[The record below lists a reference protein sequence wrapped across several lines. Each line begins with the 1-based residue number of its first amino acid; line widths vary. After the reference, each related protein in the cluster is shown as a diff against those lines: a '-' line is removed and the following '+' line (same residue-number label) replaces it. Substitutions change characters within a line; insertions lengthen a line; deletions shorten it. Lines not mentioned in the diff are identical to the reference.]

1 MKDNHLKIQEA
12 AEKIKEA
19 DAVIIGS
26 GAGLSTSAGFAYTGE
41 RFQKYFGDFGKK
53 YGFSDMYSGG
63 FYPYQTLEENWA
75 YWSRYIYINRYM
87 KAPKP
92 VYEFLYQ
99 LVDGRMDGDISSQPK
114 KDYFVITTN
123 VDHQFQK
130 AGFEKER
137 MFYTQG
143 DYGLWQCSKPCH
155 SRTYDNK
162 EKIVKMVLA
171 QGFAIGERGE
181 LLSPQT
187 GDGQTDFGQ
196 LHMQIPSDLVPYCP
210 VCGEPMSMNLRADD
224 TFVEDEGWRAAAE
237 RYTDFLHRYADQR
250 VVFLEVG
257 VGYNTPGIIKY
268 PFWQMTA
275 NNPEAVYICLNYKD
289 AGAPAQIKDQSIC
302 MDGDACEMIEALL

>member
-12 AEKIKEA
+12 AEKIQEA

-155 SRTYDNK
+155 SRTYD
-162 EKIVKMVLA
+162 A
-171 QGFAIGERGE
+171 AHADSIGSGSLLPRVRRTHEHESARG
-181 LLSPQT
+181 
-187 GDGQTDFGQ
+187 
-196 LHMQIPSDLVPYCP
+196 
-210 VCGEPMSMNLRADD
+210 
-224 TFVEDEGWRAAAE
+224 
-237 RYTDFLHRYADQR
+237 
-250 VVFLEVG
+250 
-257 VGYNTPGIIKY
+257 
-268 PFWQMTA
+268 
-275 NNPEAVYICLNYKD
+275 
-289 AGAPAQIKDQSIC
+289 
-302 MDGDACEMIEALL
+302 